1 MDTQLFQEI
10 AENWKDSLDS
20 ELRMA
25 SEIIEELLKENK
37 RIEDERQ
44 MYIITLCLRY
54 QKDAEEDDNT

>member
-44 MYIITLCLRY
+44 MYITLCLRY

>member
-1 MDTQLFQEI
+1 MDTQLFKEI

-25 SEIIEELLKENK
+25 SEIIEELLKENA

-44 MYIITLCLRY
+44 MYITLALRY
-54 QKDAEEDDNT
+54 QKDAEEDGNT